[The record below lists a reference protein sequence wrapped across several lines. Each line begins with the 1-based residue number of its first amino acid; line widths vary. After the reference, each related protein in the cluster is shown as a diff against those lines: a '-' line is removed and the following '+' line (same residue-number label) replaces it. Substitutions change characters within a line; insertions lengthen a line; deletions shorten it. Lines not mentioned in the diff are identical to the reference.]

1 VGFEFIKRADNVYL
15 IDGKMFGFE
24 NYMSVFLVQGKQLA
38 LVDTGLPD
46 SLEEIREGIKSHGF
60 SVKDIS
66 YIFITHEHHDHS
78 GNLGPLLRENPK
90 IKAYIHPLGA
100 QWVADPS
107 QEEAN
112 RRSKLPPQM
121 AGRFAS
127 MEPVPLSRL
136 YLYKDGDEFDLGD
149 GVKLKVIFAPGHQPG
164 GVVILEEKYK
174 GLFINDLVGNCFE
187 DCDFQLILNPPR
199 SDINLAM
206 EALKKIKKME
216 VKRLF
221 LGHFGISQYPQ
232 KLIQGALD
240 GMQKLT
246 DIVERNAKEGHP
258 ERAIPQ
264 IAQIKLTEA
273 EKLKNRGAILY
284 DYLTSELIKSQARI
298 FTEEYKAKTS

>member
-1 VGFEFIKRADNVYL
+1 MGYEFLKQADNVYV
-15 IDGKMFGFE
+15 IDAKMFGFE
-24 NYMSVFLVQGKQLA
+24 HYMSVFLVKGKELA

-46 SLEEIREGIKSHGF
+46 CLEAVREGIKSHGF

-100 QWVADPS
+100 GWVADPA

-121 AGRFAS
+121 ADRFAL

-136 YLYKDGDEFDLGD
+136 NLYKDGESFDLGD

-164 GVVILEEKYK
+164 GVVLLEEKYK

-187 DCDFQLILNPPR
+187 DCNAQLILNPPR
-199 SDINLAM
+199 SDIDLAM
-206 EALKKIKKME
+206 EALKKAKKMD

-221 LGHFGISQYPQ
+221 LGHYGISQRPQ
-232 KLIQGALD
+232 KLLQGALD
-240 GMQKLT
+240 GMQQLK
-246 DIVERNAKEGHP
+246 DIADRNVKEGHP
-258 ERAIPQ
+258 ERIMPQ
-264 IAQIKLTEA
+264 VLEVKLKET
-273 EKLKNRGAILY
+273 EKLKKRGEAVY
-284 DYLTSELIKSQARI
+284 KYATSEHMASHARI
-298 FTEEYKAKTS
+298 FTEEYLAKKK